1 MRKSWYS
8 TLLFYDIF
16 LNTVLKLPINV
27 IYVKRVRL

>member
-8 TLLFYDIF
+8 TLFFYDIF
-16 LNTVLKLPINV
+16 LNTVPELPINV